1 MDIIEVLHKLI
12 DRAQLYTES
21 EVKDAKA
28 AVERTF
34 PPGTG
39 ADPDTPAADET
50 VSTGTLPEPAPPT
63 AEATDTTTTP
73 TGDATDDGAA
83 QPSF

>member
-39 ADPDTPAADET
+39 ADPNTPTADET
-50 VSTGTLPEPAPPT
+50 VSTGTVPEPTAVPT
-63 AEATDTTTTP
+63 DLGSTTTITP
-73 TGDATDDGAA
+73 TGDATDDGDHTGI
-83 QPSF
+83 